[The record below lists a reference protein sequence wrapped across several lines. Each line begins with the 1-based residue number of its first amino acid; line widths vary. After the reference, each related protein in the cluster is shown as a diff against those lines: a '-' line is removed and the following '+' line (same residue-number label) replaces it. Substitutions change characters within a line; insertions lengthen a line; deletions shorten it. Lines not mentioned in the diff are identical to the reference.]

1 MKQKIFDATNGGLD
15 IILYYYPQAREVVEG
30 RAKHFKMRAAERTAS
45 TTVKKFGQ
53 LWYVTDF
60 GDDQTARNAID
71 LTMREENINFSQA
84 LYLLAD
90 RFNVD
95 CGFKPEVNKPD
106 ITTRTPHE
114 DETEG
119 SITWD
124 AKKEPE
130 ESDLQALGTYVKAE
144 TLQRGLLE
152 AATRKPDLI
161 ILDLGLPD
169 GDGIEFIRDLR
180 QWSAVPVIVLS
191 ARSEES
197 DKIAALD
204 AGADDYLS
212 KPFGIGELQARLR
225 VALRRHSATT
235 APDPLVK
242 FSDVTVDLAARVI
255 HRGEEEVHLTPIEFR
270 LLAVLLNNAGKVLT
284 QRQLLNQVWGPNAVE
299 HSHYLRIYM
308 GHLRQK
314 LEQDPARPRH
324 FITETG
330 IGYRF
335 ML

>member
-1 MKQKIFDATNGGLD
+1 MTNVL
-15 IILYYYPQAREVVEG
+15 IVEDEHAI
-30 RAKHFKMRAAERTAS
+30 RRFLRTA
-45 TTVKKFGQ
+45 
-53 LWYVTDF
+53 L
-60 GDDQTARNAID
+60 
-71 LTMREENINFSQA
+71 E
-84 LYLLAD
+84 AD
-90 RFNVD
+90 GLRVY
-95 CGFKPEVNKPD
+95 E
-106 ITTRTPHE
+106 
-114 DETEG
+114 
-119 SITWD
+119 
-124 AKKEPE
+124 
-130 ESDLQALGTYVKAE
+130 AE

-169 GDGIEFIRDLR
+169 GDGIDFIRDLR
-180 QWSAVPVIVLS
+180 QWSAIPVIVLS

-225 VALRRHSATT
+225 VALRRHASGAS
-235 APDPLVK
+235 PEPVVHFSNVK
-242 FSDVTVDLAARVI
+242 VDIAARLV
-255 HRGEEEVHLTPIEFR
+255 HRGDEEIHLTPIEFR

-284 QRQLLNQVWGPNAVE
+284 QRQLLNQVWGPNSVE

-314 LEQDPARPRH
+314 LELDPARPRN
-324 FITETG
+324 FLTETG

-335 ML
+335 MP